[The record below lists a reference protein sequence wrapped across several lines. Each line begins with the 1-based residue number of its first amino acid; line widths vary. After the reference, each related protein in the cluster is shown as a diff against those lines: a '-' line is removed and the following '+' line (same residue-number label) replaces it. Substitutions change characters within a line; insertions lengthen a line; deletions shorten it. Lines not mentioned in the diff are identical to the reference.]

1 MAANRKPLPTLFME
15 VMNVSDVDQ
24 KEELLENGYFSRANE
39 KADQF
44 GRVRSLVSSVSG
56 SWGLH

>member
-1 MAANRKPLPTLFME
+1 ME